1 MNSSSLYEIGIAL
14 NITCIL
20 LIVSTLCLFYNELK
34 SKKSLFILAII
45 SILICISGI
54 YYCNEKRVA
63 TYKEV
68 YYLEYTVYYPG
79 NTYKYKVDSCNHV
92 YSYSDRGTNH
102 ISYYSIPKKDTYGT
116 DTTSPIVI
124 NKIIKK

>member
-20 LIVSTLCLFYNELK
+20 LIVSTLCLFYSELK
-34 SKKSLFILAII
+34 SKKGLFILAII

-54 YYCNEKRVA
+54 YYCNEKRIA

-68 YYLEYTVYYPG
+68 YYLEYTVYYPD
-79 NTYKYKVDSCNHV
+79 NIYKYKVDSCNHV

-116 DTTSPIVI
+116 DTTAPIVI